1 MYSQKAYYLAI
12 VADSVFV
19 NPQGILD
26 FRGLASSTV
35 FMKEAFDKLGVE
47 LQVVKV
53 GTFKSAVEPF
63 IRNDM
68 SEPNKEQV
76 NSFLNSIYNTFLLDI
91 SSSRNLEV
99 DSLKAIAD
107 RFAIRNAE
115 NAYEHNLDRK
125 STRLNSSHGSI
136 SYSVLC

>member
-35 FMKEAFDKLGVE
+35 FMKEAFDKLGLE
-47 LQVVKV
+47 MQVVKV

-76 NSFLNSIYNTFLLDI
+76 NSLLNSIYNTFLLDI
-91 SSSRNLEV
+91 SSSIHLDV
-99 DSLKAIAD
+99 DSLKPSADHSAIQSA
-107 RFAIRNAE
+107 
-115 NAYEHNLDRK
+115 
-125 STRLNSSHGSI
+125 
-136 SYSVLC
+136 